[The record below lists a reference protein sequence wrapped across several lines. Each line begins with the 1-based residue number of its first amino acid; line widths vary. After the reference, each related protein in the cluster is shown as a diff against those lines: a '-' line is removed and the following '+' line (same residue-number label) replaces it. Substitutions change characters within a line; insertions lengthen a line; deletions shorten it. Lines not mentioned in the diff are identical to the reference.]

1 MNIIESFELETLH
14 TKLKKNYN
22 ISLLLEHTM
31 YIFISFSIFFLLLF
45 FQSLYHSKCFNTS
58 FFVFLCKKF
67 IKFKKLKRF
76 LKLFLSLVKLSFH
89 FSWAEAAISEASAY
103 QNRCNIHVGRSFPYH
118 LAI

>member
-45 FQSLYHSKCFNTS
+45 QSLYHSKCFNTS
-58 FFVFLCKKF
+58 F
-67 IKFKKLKRF
+67 
-76 LKLFLSLVKLSFH
+76 LSFCVK
-89 FSWAEAAISEASAY
+89 ISS
-103 QNRCNIHVGRSFPYH
+103 NLKN
-118 LAI
+118 

>member
-31 YIFISFSIFFLLLF
+31 YIFISFSIFFLLF

-58 FFVFLCKKF
+58 FLSFCVKNF

-76 LKLFLSLVKLSFH
+76 LKLFLPRQTVVSFFLGGGCNFRGFSLSKSL
-89 FSWAEAAISEASAY
+89 
-103 QNRCNIHVGRSFPYH
+103 
-118 LAI
+118 

>member
-31 YIFISFSIFFLLLF
+31 YIFIFLFYIFSSF

-58 FFVFLCKKF
+58 F
-67 IKFKKLKRF
+67 
-76 LKLFLSLVKLSFH
+76 LSFCVKSSSNLKNKKD
-89 FSWAEAAISEASAY
+89 F
-103 QNRCNIHVGRSFPYH
+103 
-118 LAI
+118 